1 MVIWRGAKRRC
12 ANCWHPRW
20 WPKCLRWSLPVLAT
34 LSFSAVTL
42 GLSALTSRL
51 LLVAF
56 LEERNAELARS
67 IRRAAMESN
76 APVVAILG
84 GLHVNGVARLL
95 LTERTPDAD
104 SPRDADGVWWDVP
117 SDLDTTK
124 WV

>member
-1 MVIWRGAKRRC
+1 MDTLAEASIRAGDVV
-12 ANCWHPRW
+12 
-20 WPKCLRWSLPVLAT
+20 SLPVLAT

-42 GLSALTSRL
+42 ALSALTSRL

-67 IRRAAMESN
+67 IRRAARESG

-95 LTERTPDAD
+95 MTERTPDAD
-104 SPRDADGVWWDVP
+104 SPRVNDGVWWDVP
-117 SDLDTTK
+117 SDLDTTR